1 MSGANDDQLSD
12 SDDVFGFTD
21 EFVED
26 NPQKLLLDHE
36 ETKLINGFNNQ
47 FESSFDTCPSNLQQQ
62 AHSRL
67 DIIKF
72 VEKRITGGWT
82 ERNLSPILEQYK
94 EKTGNPIPSCRIL
107 ADWKSEYYK
116 SDKSIHSLVPKHSRK
131 GNRKRKT
138 DSQVLVEEAINKKYL
153 TREQL
158 SVAEAFAYYKARLV
172 EVNRHNQEQK
182 IKPISQRTFYN
193 RINELPPY
201 DVAVAR
207 FGKRYADREF
217 RMVDHIVPAT
227 YPMEYVEIDH
237 TPAPVMLLD
246 DELDLPLGRPYLTIL
261 YDRYSECIVGLY
273 VGFRDPSFES
283 VRSAFINATQKK
295 DWLKKKYPNIVN
307 DWPCHGKITYLV
319 VDNGAEFWSDDL
331 ESALKPL
338 VTHILYTK
346 AAKPWEKPHV
356 EKAFDSF
363 YKRLFSRLPGKTFN
377 NITELKDYDPKK
389 HAVVRVSVF
398 LELLYKWVVDYFH
411 MESDSKERRIPFH
424 KWNESKWRPNIYEGI
439 EAEQLKIELGRLNT
453 RTLGKDGIRLHNL
466 RYNSEELVAYKKR
479 SAKANKKGATLK
491 VKTDPD
497 DISHVYVYLEEQK
510 QYLKV
515 PVIKDSG
522 HIEGVSL
529 YQHERICAVKRLN
542 TRLKRNEEFL
552 ADTYLY
558 IDRRIDGELERIS
571 NKKNKRSTMPKT
583 SNLSKIAKYK
593 KIGSE
598 GPTSVTNKP
607 DRRINEQSTLGTLDS
622 ESMVDDIDLT
632 DIDGY

>member
-1 MSGANDDQLSD
+1 MSGVDNPLDSD
-12 SDDVFGFTD
+12 SSLFGFVD
-21 EFVED
+21 EFIEENVDIPSQNLTNLFEPLD
-26 NPQKLLLDHE
+26 NH
-36 ETKLINGFNNQ
+36 
-47 FESSFDTCPSNLQQQ
+47 FEPSFDTLPSKVQQH
-62 AHSRL
+62 ALLRL
-67 DIIKF
+67 DILNY
-72 VEKRITGGWT
+72 VEKRLTGGWT
-82 ERNLSPILEQYK
+82 ERNLLPLLNSYK
-94 EKTGNPIPSCRIL
+94 SKTGK
-107 ADWKSEYYK
+107 W
-116 SDKSIHSLVPKHSRK
+116 VPTWR
-131 GNRKRKT
+131 
-138 DSQVLVEEAINKKYL
+138 VLVEWKSAYFESGRDIFSLAPKPKVGRTKKLDSQELVNEAILKKYL
-153 TREQL
+153 TRERL
-158 SVAEAFAYYKARLV
+158 SVTEAFEYYKSRV
-172 EVNRHNQEQK
+172 SEENRRSTAKK
-182 IKPISQRTFYN
+182 IKPISRRTFYN
-193 RINELPPY
+193 RVDELPPY

-207 FGKRYADREF
+207 YGKRYADREF
-217 RMVDHIVPAT
+217 KMVDHIRPAT

-237 TPAPVMLLD
+237 TPAPVILLD

-261 YDRYSECIVGLY
+261 YDRFSNCIVGLY
-273 VGFRDPSFES
+273 VGFRDPSYES
-283 VRSAFINATQKK
+283 VRSAFLNATLKK
-295 DWLKKKYPNIVN
+295 DWIKSRFPAIEH

-319 VDNGAEFWSDDL
+319 VDNGAEFWSQSL

-338 VTHILYTK
+338 VSDIIYTK

-363 YKRLFSRLPGKTFN
+363 YKLLFSRLPGKTFN

-389 HAVVRVSVF
+389 DAVVRVSVF
-398 LELLYKWVVDYFH
+398 LELLYKWVIDYFH
-411 MESDSKERRIPFH
+411 MKPDSKERRIPYH
-424 KWNESKWRPNIYEGI
+424 KWFESEWRPNFYDGV
-439 EAEQLKIELGRLNT
+439 EAEQLKIELGILNT

-466 RYNSEELVAYKKR
+466 RYSSEELVAYKKR
-479 SAKANKKGATLK
+479 SAKANKTGATLK

-497 DISHVYVYLEEQK
+497 DLSHVYVYLEEQK

-515 PVIKDSG
+515 PLIKNSG
-522 HIEGVSL
+522 YIEGVSL

-542 TRLKRNEEFL
+542 TRLQINEKSL

-571 NKKNKRSTMPKT
+571 NKRYKRSTMPKT

-598 GPTSVTNKP
+598 GPASVTNKP